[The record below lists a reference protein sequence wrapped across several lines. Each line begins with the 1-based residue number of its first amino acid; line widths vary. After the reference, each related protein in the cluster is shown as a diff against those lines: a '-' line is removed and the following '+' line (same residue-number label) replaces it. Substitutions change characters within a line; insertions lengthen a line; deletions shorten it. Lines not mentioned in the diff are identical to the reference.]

1 MRDENKHV
9 MPLWGPYSKKYMGIS
24 RIMTESTIAGSRF
37 DLVVYPTYAN
47 SSVPV
52 PNVTVPSDY
61 HPWTCD
67 TNGKFFRYRYELQW
81 KDQLYADV
89 DLFEVD
95 EETWGIR
102 VDYHNNTNK
111 IQNCLLNLFA
121 AIEYPQNTICEPEL
135 PEKREFWKAL
145 DYQEF
150 QFAVPRP
157 WEKLYF
163 DGMRKGEQFHPDFT
177 GGMAL
182 AETFYAMMNL
192 ERGAKVFGGNIGDR
206 LVYNRI
212 LDDSY
217 QNAVLTIRYT
227 TYQTDEDVI
236 FDSNYGP
243 VCFKACKTAETV
255 IVPLDHLEKG
265 EFHLEMISR
274 GTEENGVMLDCLCI
288 TEAKEQ
294 KQIRFQMRKRNVIPN
309 ITYDDGK
316 VKYEYHYGEKPVYLG
331 ILNKRVRSRKLCSG
345 CLEDAPISRLTNP
358 DETYDN
364 LTRSFSGA
372 FTEKHSDEGFYHTN
386 VVEAIFL
393 PAYSSFAQYTYVSTK
408 DVRRS
413 ENELET
419 AWKKTLGLSEETGL
433 NPEGKEYALPV
444 RMMKTALFSN
454 VVYPIYR
461 HGDYIVHY
469 TPGKRW
475 DSLYTWDS
483 GFIGLGLLE
492 YSKKR
497 AEYVLD
503 TYLSEKENHDF
514 AFLAHGSLVPTQFY
528 LWNEMMMRSS
538 AGEREALKKYYPMM
552 RRYYRFMA
560 GKSEGSTM
568 ARLESGMLTVYD
580 YFYNAGGMD
589 DYPPQVAMH
598 LQHLEDRIAPVC
610 SSVHFI
616 RIAKI
621 IRNTAFFYGYDED
634 VKEYEEDIRRV
645 SDALLTNA
653 WDEESGYFGYVLHDH
668 ENRKTEIFRTS
679 EGENYNRG
687 IDGVTPLIAG
697 VCGKEQEE
705 RMLAHLK
712 SEKEL
717 WTNVGISTVDQS
729 ASYYRDNGYWNGS
742 VWFPYQYLIWK
753 SMFDIGDM
761 KFACKI
767 AQTALSA
774 WKQEADF
781 SYNTFEMIQIE
792 TERGGWFHQFSGL
805 SAPISVWYHA
815 YYKRGTVT
823 SGFDTWI
830 SSAQYNQDFTE
841 AHICYEIR
849 QQRGNYILAVMDS
862 AFEYQIEINGK
873 PAEWTE
879 NVKGACEIRLLLGK
893 GEIVIKRNEQLSK

>member
-1 MRDENKHV
+1 MREENRHV

-24 RIMTESTIAGSRF
+24 RIMEESRIAGSRF

-47 SSVPV
+47 SAVPV

-61 HPWTCD
+61 HPWKCD
-67 TNGKFFRYRYELQW
+67 TEGKFFRYRYELQW

-121 AIEYPQNTICEPEL
+121 AVEYPQCMTCKPEL

-150 QFAVPRP
+150 SFSVPRP
-157 WEKLYF
+157 WESLYF
-163 DGMRKGEQFHPDFT
+163 DGMRKGEQFRPDFT
-177 GGMAL
+177 EGMAL
-182 AETFYAMMNL
+182 AETFYAMMYWN
-192 ERGAKVFGGNIGDR
+192 
-206 LVYNRI
+206 
-212 LDDSY
+212 
-217 QNAVLTIRYT
+217 Q
-227 TYQTDEDVI
+227 
-236 FDSNYGP
+236 
-243 VCFKACKTAETV
+243 
-255 IVPLDHLEKG
+255 
-265 EFHLEMISR
+265 
-274 GTEENGVMLDCLCI
+274 GTKM
-288 TEAKEQ
+288 
-294 KQIRFQMRKRNVIPN
+294 
-309 ITYDDGK
+309 
-316 VKYEYHYGEKPVYLG
+316 YEYHYGEKPMFLG
-331 ILNKRVRSRKLCSG
+331 ILNKRVRSRKLYSG
-345 CLEDAPISRLTNP
+345 CLEDALITRLTNP

-372 FTEKHSDEGFYHTN
+372 FMEKHSDEGFYHTN

-393 PAYSSFAQYTYVSTK
+393 PGQSTAVQYAYVSAKDMTLTK
-408 DVRRS
+408 K
-413 ENELET
+413 ELED
-419 AWKKTLGLSEETGL
+419 AWKIKSGTAEDVSL
-433 NPEGKEYALPV
+433 NPEGKEYEFSA

-461 HGDYIVHY
+461 HGDNIVHY

-503 TYLSEKENHDF
+503 TYLSEEDNHDF

-538 AGEREALKKYYPMM
+538 TGEREKLKKYYPMLQ
-552 RRYYRFMA
+552 RYYRFMA

-568 ARLESGMLTVYD
+568 ARLKSGMLTVYD

-598 LQHLEDRIAPVC
+598 QRHLSDRMAPVC
-610 SSVHFI
+610 SSAHFI

-621 IRNTAFFYGYDED
+621 IRSIALYYGYDED
-634 VKEYEEDIRRV
+634 VKEYEEDIHRV
-645 SDALLTNA
+645 SEALLKNA
-653 WDEESGYFGYVLHDH
+653 WDEESGYFGYVLHDP
-668 ENRKTEIFRTS
+668 EGMETEIFRTS
-679 EGENYNRG
+679 SGENYNRG
-687 IDGVTPLIAG
+687 VDGVTPLITG
-697 VCGKEQEE
+697 VCSEKQEE

-729 ASYYRDNGYWNGS
+729 ASYYRDNGYWNGA

-753 SMFDIGDM
+753 SMLDIGDTE
-761 KFACKI
+761 FACKI

-774 WKQEADF
+774 WKQETDF

-792 TERGGWFHQFSGL
+792 TGRGGWFHQFSGL

-815 YYKRGTVT
+815 YYKQGTVT
-823 SGFDTWI
+823 AGFDTWI
-830 SSAQYNQDFTE
+830 ESVQYDQDHTE
-841 AHICYEIR
+841 ARIEYEIR
-849 QQRGNYILAVMDS
+849 QRRDNCILVVMDS
-862 AFEYQIEINGK
+862 AFEYNIEINGK
-873 PAEWTE
+873 PAKWTE
-879 NVKGACEIRLLLGK
+879 HVKGAFEIRLAPEK
-893 GEIVIKRNEQLSK
+893 GEVVVRRK

>member
-1 MRDENKHV
+1 MREENRHV

-24 RIMTESTIAGSRF
+24 RIMEESSIDGSRF

-47 SSVPV
+47 SAVPV

-61 HPWTCD
+61 HPWECD
-67 TNGKFFRYRYELQW
+67 TEGKFFRYRYELQW

-95 EETWGIR
+95 DETWGIR

-111 IQNCLLNLFA
+111 IQHCLLNLFA
-121 AIEYPQNTICEPEL
+121 AIEYPQSMTCEPEL
-135 PEKREFWKAL
+135 PKKREFWKAL
-145 DYQEF
+145 DHQGFEF
-150 QFAVPRP
+150 AISRP
-157 WEKLYF
+157 WENLFF
-163 DGMRKGEQFHPDFT
+163 DGMRRGEQFRADFT

-182 AETFYAMMNL
+182 AETFYAMMYRNR
-192 ERGAKVFGGNIGDR
+192 ETKMFGGNAGDR
-206 LVYNRI
+206 LVYDRMLEN
-212 LDDSY
+212 SY
-217 QNAVLTIRYT
+217 QDAVLTIRYS
-227 TYQTDEDVI
+227 TYQTDEDVV

-243 VCFKACKTAETV
+243 ICFKACKTAETLS
-255 IVPLDHLEKG
+255 VPLSRLEKG
-265 EFHLEMISR
+265 EFRLEMSSR
-274 GTEENGVMLDCLCI
+274 GTDGNGVMFDCLCI
-288 TEAKEQ
+288 TEAADQE
-294 KQIRFQMRKRNVIPN
+294 QIRFKTHKRNVIPT
-309 ITYDDGK
+309 ITFEGEK
-316 VKYEYHYGEKPVYLG
+316 VRYEYHHGEKPMFLG
-331 ILNKRVRSRKLCSG
+331 ILNKRVRSRKLYSG
-345 CLEDAPISRLTNP
+345 CLEDALITRLTNS

-372 FTEKHSDEGFYHTN
+372 FMEKHSDEGFYHTN

-393 PAYSSFAQYTYVSTK
+393 PGQSTSVQYAYVASEDVNLTK
-408 DVRRS
+408 K
-413 ENELET
+413 ELED
-419 AWKKTLGLSEETGL
+419 AWKIRSGTAEDDSV
-433 NPEGKEYALPV
+433 NPEGKEYEFSTRL
-444 RMMKTALFSN
+444 MKTALFSN

-461 HGDYIVHY
+461 HGDNIVHY

-492 YSKKR
+492 YSKER

-503 TYLSEKENHDF
+503 TYLSEEDNTDF

-528 LWNEMMMRSS
+528 LWNELLMRSS
-538 AGEREALKKYYPMM
+538 EQERENLKKYYPML

-568 ARLESGMLTVYD
+568 ARLKSGMLTVYD

-598 LQHLEDRIAPVC
+598 QQHLADRIAPVC

-621 IRNTAFFYGYDED
+621 IRNTALYYGYDSD
-634 VKEYEEDIRRV
+634 VEEYEADIRKV
-645 SDALLTNA
+645 SEALLSNA
-653 WDEESGYFGYVLHDH
+653 WDEESGYFGYVLHDPSG
-668 ENRKTEIFRTS
+668 EKTEIFRTP

-687 IDGVTPLIAG
+687 VDGVTPLIAG
-697 VCGKEQEE
+697 VCSDSQER
-705 RMLAHLK
+705 RMMEHLK

-729 ASYYRDNGYWNGS
+729 APYYNDNGYWNGA
-742 VWFPYQYLIWK
+742 VWFPYQYLLWR
-753 SMFDIGDM
+753 SMLDIGEAEYA
-761 KFACKI
+761 FKI
-767 AQTALSA
+767 AETALSA
-774 WKQEADF
+774 WKQETDF

-805 SAPISVWYHA
+805 SAPIVVWYHA
-815 YYKRGTVT
+815 YYKKGTVT
-823 SGFDTWI
+823 AGFDTWI
-830 SSAQYNQDFTE
+830 DSTWFDDSFTKACVRYAVRE
-841 AHICYEIR
+841 
-849 QQRGNYILAVMDS
+849 QRENILLVVMDS
-862 AFEYQIEINGK
+862 AYDYNIEINGK

-879 NVKGACEIRLLLGK
+879 HARGAFEIQLAPGQ
-893 GEIVIKRNEQLSK
+893 GEVVIKKK

>member
-1 MRDENKHV
+1 MREENRHV

-24 RIMTESTIAGSRF
+24 RIMEESRIAGSRF

-47 SSVPV
+47 SAVPV

-61 HPWTCD
+61 HPWKCD
-67 TNGKFFRYRYELQW
+67 TEGKFFRYRYELQW

-121 AIEYPQNTICEPEL
+121 AVEYPQCMTCKPEL

-150 QFAVPRP
+150 SFSVPRP
-157 WEKLYF
+157 WESLYF
-163 DGMRKGEQFHPDFT
+163 DGMRKGEQFRPDFT
-177 GGMAL
+177 EGMAL
-182 AETFYAMMNL
+182 AETFYAMMYRNQ
-192 ERGAKVFGGNIGDR
+192 GTKMFGGNAGDR
-206 LVYNRI
+206 LIYDRTLN
-212 LDDSY
+212 DSY
-217 QNAVLTIRYT
+217 QNAVLTIRYS

-236 FDSNYGP
+236 FDSNYGQI
-243 VCFKACKTAETV
+243 CFKACKTAETV
-255 IVPLDHLEKG
+255 TVPLSCLEKG
-265 EFHLEMISR
+265 KFRLEMVSR
-274 GTEENGVMLDCLCI
+274 GTEENGVMFDCLCI
-288 TEAKEQ
+288 TEAADQEK
-294 KQIRFQMRKRNVIPN
+294 IRFKMHKRNVIPT
-309 ITYDDGK
+309 ITYEGEK
-316 VKYEYHYGEKPVYLG
+316 VKYEYHYGEKPMFLG
-331 ILNKRVRSRKLCSG
+331 ILNKRVRSRKLYSG
-345 CLEDAPISRLTNP
+345 CLEDALITRLTNP

-372 FTEKHSDEGFYHTN
+372 FMEKHSDEGFYHTN

-393 PAYSSFAQYTYVSTK
+393 PGQSTAVQYAYVSAKDMTLTK
-408 DVRRS
+408 K
-413 ENELET
+413 ELED
-419 AWKKTLGLSEETGL
+419 AWKIKSGTAEDVSL
-433 NPEGKEYALPV
+433 NPEGKEYEFSA

-461 HGDYIVHY
+461 HGDNIVHY

-503 TYLSEKENHDF
+503 TYLSEEDNHDF

-538 AGEREALKKYYPMM
+538 AGEREKLKKYYPMLQ
-552 RRYYRFMA
+552 RYYRFMA

-568 ARLESGMLTVYD
+568 ARLKSGMLTVYD

-598 LQHLEDRIAPVC
+598 QRHLSDRMAPVC
-610 SSVHFI
+610 SSAHFI

-621 IRNTAFFYGYDED
+621 IRSIALYYGYDED
-634 VKEYEEDIRRV
+634 VKEYEEDIHRV
-645 SDALLTNA
+645 SEALLKNA
-653 WDEESGYFGYVLHDH
+653 WDEESGYFGYVLHDP
-668 ENRKTEIFRTS
+668 EGMETEIFRTS
-679 EGENYNRG
+679 SGENYNRG
-687 IDGVTPLIAG
+687 VDGVTPLITG
-697 VCGKEQEE
+697 VCSEKQEE

-729 ASYYRDNGYWNGS
+729 VSYYRDNGYWNGA

-753 SMFDIGDM
+753 SMLDIGDTE
-761 KFACKI
+761 FACKI

-774 WKQEADF
+774 WKQETDF

-792 TERGGWFHQFSGL
+792 TGRGGWFHQFSGL

-815 YYKRGTVT
+815 YYKQGTVT
-823 SGFDTWI
+823 AGFDTWI
-830 SSAQYNQDFTE
+830 ESVQYDQDHTE
-841 AHICYEIR
+841 ARIEYEIR
-849 QQRGNYILAVMDS
+849 QRKDNCILVVMDS
-862 AFEYQIEINGK
+862 AFEYNIEINGK
-873 PAEWTE
+873 PAKWTE
-879 NVKGACEIRLLLGK
+879 HVKGAFEIRLAPEK
-893 GEIVIKRNEQLSK
+893 GEVVVRRK